1 MVFANAVSDVAA
13 AAVVA
18 LLVSFDSLNFEVQL
32 QQEVKEK
39 EEGIR
44 CSNIKLNRY
53 YHSTLSPRT
62 RRDSR

>member
-32 QQEVKEK
+32 QQEVKEE
-39 EEGIR
+39 EEGIS
-44 CSNIKLNRY
+44 CSNMNR
-53 YHSTLSPRT
+53 SKSLLSFNLVT
-62 RRDSR
+62 TNASRF